1 MKKIFIHGIVAGVI
15 AAITSVIY
23 FYLYQSALHTA
34 FDKIINPGAIFGSS
48 VFGCVLISIGD
59 MLIQKLKPAKL
70 KGIYNLLLIVL
81 SFASIIGPIGISLPL
96 NIEAP
101 ELFPGL
107 VIPMHF
113 FPALVYFA
121 IEPFFGT
128 SEKTSL
134 IK

>member
-15 AAITSVIY
+15 AAITSMIY

-48 VFGCVLISIGD
+48 VFGCVLISISD
-59 MLIQKLKPAKL
+59 MLIQKLKLPKL

-96 NIEAP
+96 DIKTP

-107 VIPMHF
+107 AIPMHF
-113 FPALVYFA
+113 FPAFVYFA

-128 SEKTSL
+128 SEKTSSS
-134 IK
+134 K